1 MTDDGKKRLD
11 RAVLD
16 VKQDCKAPQARL
28 CQPSQENQAVE
39 AHDEASS
46 SSGQVAQ
53 KAYHVAQDVD
63 KAKDVD
69 KMNKPE
75 LMIFARDILGVETR
89 QVGSDGKKR
98 RYRAVPDVKQD
109 CKAAQ
114 ARLCQP
120 SQENQAV
127 EAHDV
132 LERDAVEMRACTT
145 ANGDPHIV
153 IANVLAPGLVTAVA
167 RKALLDG
174 RPEATQASDFNP
186 AVLRALSQ
194 RDPRQRDEE
203 IAGVELEYHA
213 SVIEWMRRTQHPTV
227 PTVWLLQEVEPALA
241 RAVQDAG
248 YLPVTAPWRHHG
260 APAMFAQCPRDWH
273 GAHEFRW
280 QDCGGVRAASAVH
293 GWVHARLQVTATTQI
308 SFAIGHHS
316 TWPPN
321 LYAHDDLVVAAGDS
335 VSGSIAWEQHNHEC
349 ITSPGGAGIYQTY
362 VRGLRQVD
370 GPTLTRV
377 SFSDHLQAVEMT
389 VEPIS
394 SSAARSEVC
403 LPSPICQHQ

>member
-1 MTDDGKKRLD
+1 MTAQLCALPLRSPYSATLVASVGPI
-11 RAVLD
+11 
-16 VKQDCKAPQARL
+16 APQPLQGPGHLNTVAPL
-28 CQPSQENQAVE
+28 EGNPLQDVATASVQDQASV
-39 AHDEASS
+39 HVSS
-46 SSGQVAQ
+46 DDTTNLSRDYADIIDPEHIQQ
-53 KAYHVAQDVD
+53 AYHY
-63 KAKDVD
+63 
-69 KMNKPE
+69 
-75 LMIFARDILGVETR
+75 G
-89 QVGSDGKKR
+89 
-98 RYRAVPDVKQD
+98 
-109 CKAAQ
+109 
-114 ARLCQP
+114 
-120 SQENQAV
+120 
-127 EAHDV
+127 
-132 LERDAVEMRACTT
+132 EMRACTT
-145 ANGDPHIV
+145 ANGDLHIV

-248 YLPVTAPWRHHG
+248 YLPVTAPWRHQG
-260 APAMFAQCPRDWH
+260 APAMFAQCHRDWH

-321 LYAHDDLVVAAGDS
+321 LFAHDDLVFAAGDS